1 MRSIPRV
8 RPAFVF
14 VLCAVVAAGAAG
26 AAALVLGAGGGK
38 PVAHAADTPTEGT
51 EGIVERT
58 LAYPHDALT
67 CVGLLAMPAK
77 PPPSGVAGVLVVH
90 DWMGNGDFSKAKA
103 RALAADGYAALAVD
117 MYGDGKRASGPEE
130 ARALAGAFYADPALM
145 AARVRAGLVA
155 LRAVEGVARGR
166 VAALGCCFG
175 GSVCLQLARTGEEL
189 AGVISFHGSL
199 KTAAPATE
207 AGAVK
212 ARVLVLH
219 GGADPF
225 VPPADVAAFMD
236 EMNRTKARW
245 RLEVYGGA
253 VHSFTNPAA
262 GDDPSRGAAYEADA
276 AARSL
281 AASRAFLA
289 EVLAR

>member
-1 MRSIPRV
+1 MRSSHRIRSAV
-8 RPAFVF
+8 
-14 VLCAVVAAGAAG
+14 VLALGALGLVVAAGAARF
-26 AAALVLGAGGGK
+26 VLRAGGGA
-38 PVAHAADTPTEGT
+38 PVAHAADAATEGL
-51 EGIVERT
+51 VERT

-67 CVGLLAMPAK
+67 CVGFLSMPAK
-77 PPPSGVAGVLVVH
+77 APPAGVPGVLVVH
-90 DWMGNGDFSKAKA
+90 DWMGNGESSKAKA
-103 RALAADGYAALAVD
+103 RALAAEGYAALAVD

-145 AARVRAGLVA
+145 AARLRAGLVA
-155 LRAVEGVARGR
+155 LRAVEGVARDR
-166 VAALGCCFG
+166 VAALGYCFG
-175 GSVCLQLARTGEEL
+175 GSVCLQLARAGDDL
-189 AGVISFHGSL
+189 AGVISFHGGL
-199 KTAAPATE
+199 KTGAPATE
-207 AGAVK
+207 AGALK

-245 RLEVYGGA
+245 RMEVYGSA

-262 GDDPSRGAAYEADA
+262 GNDPSRGAAYEADA
-276 AARSL
+276 DARSL